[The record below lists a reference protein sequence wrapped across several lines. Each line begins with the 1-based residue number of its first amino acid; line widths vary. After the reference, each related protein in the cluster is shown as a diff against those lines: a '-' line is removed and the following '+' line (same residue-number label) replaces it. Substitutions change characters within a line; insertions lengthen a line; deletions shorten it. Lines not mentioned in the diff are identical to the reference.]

1 MKPTRTLALLSWIA
15 LASAGCPR
23 PDHDAVPAC
32 VPGFQ
37 QGELLQVRLGP
48 VYDAA
53 SDYWYDDALL
63 TADLTTGSLTP
74 SCAGVDGLATGSV
87 VSFRPVELSYRFSNC
102 SPWLAEFDPNLGL
115 AEEDGLLYPDHEG
128 VTIAVA
134 GSHGPLDG
142 QETSAAWALL
152 TPSKDPQGTA
162 TPRKLPP
169 LVVARRLGAS
179 SGFVRCADAWV
190 ATWEP
195 AP

>member
-1 MKPTRTLALLSWIA
+1 
-15 LASAGCPR
+15 
-23 PDHDAVPAC
+23 

-37 QGELLQVRLGP
+37 RGELLQVRLGP

-63 TADLTTGSLTP
+63 IAYLTTGSLTP

-87 VSFRPVELSYRFSNC
+87 VSFLPMELAYRFSDC
-102 SPWLAEFDPNLGL
+102 SPWLAEFDPDLGL
-115 AEEDGLLYPDHEG
+115 NEDDGVFYPHHGG

-134 GSHGPLDG
+134 GSHGALDG

-152 TPSKDPQGTA
+152 TPSKDPRGTA

-169 LVVARRLGAS
+169 LVVTRRLGVSFDFA
-179 SGFVRCADAWV
+179 RCADAWV